1 MNTSPVYGVGNYGG
15 VDPSAYQSRITARQT
30 ALQENCMAPVGA
42 PTMDEAMGL
51 QGFYNSTLGNINQLR
66 YGCAYPDL
74 SMMMMQDPQMMMFM
88 MMYQQMQMQNM
99 MLMMMILGRQN
110 GGVSPDMIRSM
121 LSGGNN
127 ACSGSSYS
135 PYASSSSSGRPL
147 ADASKNEINGLLENA
162 AQKYGIPPDVLKSIA
177 WQESRW
183 NPGARGD
190 GGASYGMMQIY
201 TEAHPDYDA
210 KRGQQDI
217 AYNIDY
223 GAKFL
228 KSLYD
233 QTGSWPKAVER
244 YNGSGPMAQKYASSV
259 MNHVQNKPWLA

>member
-1 MNTSPVYGVGNYGG
+1 MNFNPISGVGNYGG
-15 VDPSAYQSRITARQT
+15 VDPSAYQSRIATRQNMLT
-30 ALQENCMAPVGA
+30 ENCLAPVGM
-42 PTMDEAMGL
+42 PTMDQAMGL

-74 SMMMMQDPQMMMFM
+74 SSMMMQNPQMMMFM

-99 MLMMMILGRQN
+99 MLMMMLMGQQN
-110 GGVSPDMIRSM
+110 GGLSPDMISSM
-121 LSGGNN
+121 LSNGSGANS
-127 ACSGSSYS
+127 CSSSS
-135 PYASSSSSGRPL
+135 PYANSGGSGRPL
-147 ADASKNEINGLLENA
+147 ADASKSEINNLLDNA

-177 WQESRW
+177 WQESGW
-183 NPGARGD
+183 KPGVTGD
-190 GGASYGMMQIY
+190 GGDSHGMMQINSP
-201 TEAHPDYDA
+201 AHPDYDA

-223 GAKFL
+223 GAKLL

-233 QTGSWPKAVER
+233 KYGSWPKAVER

-259 MNHVQNKPWLA
+259 MGHVQNKPWLA